1 MGSNILAFLPMIL
14 IFVVFYFLL
23 IGPQNKRQK
32 QVRQKQTERSR
43 GDSTVTIGGLHG
55 VVQNVDDKTVTLTS
69 GNAQLTFNR
78 SAVAEV
84 TKKSTTVMGDETVE

>member
-1 MGSNILAFLPMIL
+1 MEQLYTLLPMIL

-23 IGPQNKRQK
+23 IRPQNKRQK
-32 QVRQKQTERSR
+32 QVREMQSQLSR
-43 GDSTVTIGGLHG
+43 GDSIVTIGGLHG
-55 VVQNVDDKTVTLTS
+55 TVQKVDDTTVTLKS

-84 TKKSTTVMGDETVE
+84 VKKSTTVTTDDEIVE

>member
-1 MGSNILAFLPMIL
+1 MMQQLLTFLPMIL

-23 IGPQNKRQK
+23 IRPQNKRQK
-32 QVRQKQTERSR
+32 QVRQMQTELSR
-43 GDSTVTIGGLHG
+43 GDSIVTIGGLHG
-55 VVQNVDDKTVTLTS
+55 VVQKVDDTTVTLKS

-84 TKKSTTVMGDETVE
+84 AKKSTTVMGDETVE

>member
-1 MGSNILAFLPMIL
+1 MEQLYTLLPMIL

-23 IGPQNKRQK
+23 IRPQNKRQK
-32 QVRQKQTERSR
+32 QVREMQSQLSR
-43 GDSTVTIGGLHG
+43 GDSIVTIGGLHG
-55 VVQNVDDKTVTLTS
+55 TVQKVDDTTVTLKS

-84 TKKSTTVMGDETVE
+84 VKKSTTVTADDEIVE